1 MTDSVYSTQTVFPWQ
16 LTETDRN
23 TRLFRFMDGGRAV
36 SLRISVMTY
45 SISVVGRVS
54 WVSSGDIQ
62 NTREL
67 LLTMERE
74 YSTGCHGKPSGQD
87 WVTILCDAESQCEQL
102 I

>member
-1 MTDSVYSTQTVFPWQ
+1 MNETDSVYSTLTTWPWQ
-16 LTETDRN
+16 LTETETN

-36 SLRISVMTY
+36 SLRVSVMTY

-67 LLTMERE
+67 RLTIDREGER
-74 YSTGCHGKPSGQD
+74 GKPSGNE
-87 WVTILCDAESQCEQL
+87 WISILCDAESQWEQL